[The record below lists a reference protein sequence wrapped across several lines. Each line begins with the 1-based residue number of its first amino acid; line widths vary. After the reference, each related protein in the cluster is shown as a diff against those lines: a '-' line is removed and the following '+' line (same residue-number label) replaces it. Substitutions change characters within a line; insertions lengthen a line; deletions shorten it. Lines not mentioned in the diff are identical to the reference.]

1 MAYQGSQWDIR
12 VFTAYKDFQSRGSVL
27 GNLYQDC
34 FKWEKARELGLSVFA
49 NGPTNGP
56 PK

>member
-12 VFTAYKDFQSRGSVL
+12 VFTVYKDFQSRGSVL